1 MPRIECLVTQNDSL
15 LMVSAGDGRL
25 TPLAA
30 EVATGESPLEACGRE
45 VLKRTGFHVSPSCA
59 GIVYSDEDPEHD
71 YTLVF
76 IADAPDGAPPRQDAS
91 LRWIDLAGFKQQ
103 TDALHRELVPLML
116 TADEPLAVLLDL
128 PDAPGAGE
136 PRIKE
141 SAPIPVA
148 RLSPLVFA
156 IVE

>member
-15 LMVSAGDGRL
+15 LMVRGDDGRL
-25 TPLAA
+25 SPFAA
-30 EVATGESPLEACGRE
+30 EVGKGDSPLETCGRE

-71 YTLVF
+71 YMLVF
-76 IADAPDGAPPRQDAS
+76 IADAPDGVAALQDAS
-91 LRWIDLAGFKQQ
+91 LRWIDLTGFKQQ

-128 PDAPGAGE
+128 PDSPGEGE
-136 PRIKE
+136 PRVKE

-156 IVE
+156 VVE

>member
-25 TPLAA
+25 SPFAA
-30 EVATGESPLEACGRE
+30 EVGKGESPLEACGRE
-45 VLKRTGFHVSPSCA
+45 VQKRAGFQVSPSCA

-76 IADAPDGAPPRQDAS
+76 IADAPDEAGTPQDAS
-91 LRWIDLAGFKQQ
+91 LRWIDLPGFKQL
-103 TDALHRELVPLML
+103 ANPLHRELVPLML
-116 TADEPLAVLLDL
+116 MADEPLAILLDL
-128 PDAPGAGE
+128 PEGAGE